1 MRQPI
6 RVIVGLVVWTALVA
20 GPWLALRQA
29 GLATQASHTMSQ
41 LWQYCTGQCRTT
53 PVEFAEPT
61 LLAVNDPVLVVDR
74 GVLRQVGEVRSL
86 FVDKQITHDR
96 IGWVNSAE
104 VFLYPTAPPTTP
116 DTRITY
122 RTTPQTLA
130 WVAVRLLT
138 PARLEQMRSELDQA
152 LKEHRA
158 EITAVIV
165 PTLERKVGEI
175 VRVIEAELPPV
186 LERHRTEIDALSAKY
201 NRTVVQDRL
210 VPLVKDQIWPVVR
223 EQAEPEVLAVG
234 RELWQRVSLWRFGWR
249 VLYDATPLPDR
260 NLTEREWQRFIDD
273 EAQPILTRHTPEF
286 LRVIN
291 NVLRDVSRNPQ
302 VQQAIRQSL
311 DTLAADPEL
320 RQLVQTIF
328 REAVT
333 DNPRVRAEVQRQY
346 HDPQL
351 RDAVNRIAD
360 RLEPTIRNWGDMVF
374 GTPHGGITPEFA
386 QILRL
391 QILGKDRRFLLL
403 EQGPEDSIATESLPP
418 VVRVLTP
425 TTPAA
430 QTPVAPGATP

>member
-6 RVIVGLVVWTALVA
+6 RIIVGLVVWTALIA

-29 GLATQASHTMSQ
+29 GLATQAEQTLSQ
-41 LWQYCTGQCRTT
+41 LWHFGAGRCRTM

-61 LLAVNDPVLVVDR
+61 LLAVNDPVLVVDH
-74 GVLRQVGEVRSL
+74 GTLRQVGEVRTL
-86 FVDKQITHDR
+86 YVDKQVTPDR

-104 VFLYPTAPPTTP
+104 VFLYPTAPPNSS

-130 WVAVRLLT
+130 WVAERLLT
-138 PARLEQMRSELDQA
+138 PARVEQMRRELEQA
-152 LKEHRA
+152 LDEHRD
-158 EITAVIV
+158 EIAAVIV

-186 LERHRTEIDALSAKY
+186 IERHRAEIDALSIKY

-210 VPLVKDQIWPVVR
+210 VPLVKDQIFPLVR
-223 EQAEPEVLAVG
+223 ERAEPEVRAVG
-234 RELWQRVSLWRFGWR
+234 HELWQRVSLWRFGWR
-249 VLYDATPLPDR
+249 VLYDAAPLPDR
-260 NLTEREWQRFIDD
+260 KLTEREWQRFIDE

-291 NVLRDVSRNPQ
+291 EVLRDVSRNPE
-302 VQQAIRQSL
+302 VQQAMRQSL

-320 RQLVQTIF
+320 RQLVQAIF
-328 REAVT
+328 RETVT
-333 DNPRVRAEVQRQY
+333 DNPRVKAEVQRQY

-360 RLEPTIRNWGDMVF
+360 RLEPTVRNWGDMIF

-403 EQGPEDSIATESLPP
+403 ENGPEDSIPTEALPP

-425 TTPAA
+425 SGDAK
-430 QTPVAPGATP
+430 